1 MAPCDRSQCPELL
14 YASSNVQNGNSRDN
28 QKLGHKR
35 RMASCHQPERC
46 VLSRSHTSRFSTLA
60 TFPCRQ
66 KNVSVQSSSVQLS
79 NSTPRVHADC
89 KRGKA
94 RFSVLWNSSSPVP
107 GRLVVKS
114 KHQCQRQTKEL
125 GFVINLDKPELEPTQ
140 KIDFLGYHFDL
151 VQGKVFAT
159 EKKLKILQKSIQDM
173 AISSQTTPRLLM
185 SLIGVLASLEKTIPM
200 GWLDMRP
207 LQWYLKTNWQ
217 YPQSLDLKIPVSNLL
232 LRPSPV
238 VERSKQ
244 CENMLSLT
252 SRRAQYPYFHRCIK
266 PGLRSPSR
274 KHDSQWQL
282 DKSRKN
288 ITYQCS
294 RVTGSV
300 SSLKKV
306 SKHNSKQ
313 KNSGSN

>member
-1 MAPCDRSQCPELL
+1 MLVPTVKMETAEIIRNSVTKGEWLVAINLKDAYFHVPIHPDSLHLL
-14 YASSNVQNGNSRDN
+14 RFHVD
-28 QKLGHKR
+28 KR
-35 RMASCHQPERC
+35 MYQFKALP
-46 VLSRSHTSRFSTLA
+46 FSLA
-60 TFPCRQ
+60 TAPLEFTQ
-66 KNVSVQSSSVQLS
+66 IVKEAKLVFQSCGIL
-79 NSTPRVHADC
+79 VHQYLDEWLLRANT
-89 KRGKA
+89 R
-94 RFSVLWNSSSPVP
+94 
-107 GRLVVKS
+107 
-114 KHQCQRQTKEL
+114 HQCQRQTKEL
-125 GFVINLDKPELEPTQ
+125 LQTTQELSFVINLEKSELKPTQ

-200 GWLDMRP
+200 GWLNMRP
-207 LQWYLKTNWQ
+207 
-217 YPQSLDLKIPVSNLL
+217 PSVVSQNKLAI
-232 LRPSPV
+232 SPV
-238 VERSKQ
+238 TRPEDSGFKPLVKTISSGGKSKQ
-244 CENMLSLT
+244 CENRLSLT
-252 SRRAQYPYFHRCIK
+252 SRRAQYPYFHRCVK